1 MRTNRVDALTPLKS
15 TAGNGIETRSMEL
28 RSRAMQMM
36 VEFHKRLAFSGA
48 CFAFI
53 FLGIPLGV
61 RSHRKESSLGVAMSL
76 VAIFVFY
83 MFILL
88 AEQLAGYPHFRP
100 DLLNWIPIVL
110 SLIVGFV
117 MIRRLN

>member
-1 MRTNRVDALTPLKS
+1 
-15 TAGNGIETRSMEL
+15 
-28 RSRAMQMM
+28 
-36 VEFHKRLAFSGA
+36 
-48 CFAFI
+48 
-53 FLGIPLGV
+53 V